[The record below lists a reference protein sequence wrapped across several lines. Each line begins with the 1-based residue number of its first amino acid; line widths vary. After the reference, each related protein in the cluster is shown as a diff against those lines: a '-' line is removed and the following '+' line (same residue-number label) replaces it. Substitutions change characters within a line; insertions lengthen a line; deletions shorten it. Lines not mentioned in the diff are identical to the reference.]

1 MASESRQNLVA
12 GLFVL
17 VGVVLACATLV
28 VIQQLTLTPR
38 SRYQV
43 RFTVAEGVGGLAS
56 GSDVRVGGLARG
68 SVTAVTPEFATNGRL
83 DSLTV
88 TIEVDDTIEIFED
101 AKVLRMTPLLGNTGF
116 LNFVSLGG
124 EKPRLAAGGEI
135 AATPSPG
142 MLATI
147 VGGENAD
154 QIGTVISNLESASE
168 LLGTQVPRDYDE
180 YVRPTLADIRTVAG
194 DVANRWPNWSGDV
207 TETLDNA
214 VKASVNLI
222 AGIDDARALIAEARK
237 PVGEIADLVEANAP
251 KVEEIVT
258 AALDVSDRAG
268 TLLKSLNEEAMPK
281 LLSVLEGAQS
291 GIDQLNS
298 LIGRLSP
305 EILAQLPQVR
315 AMLTDLRE
323 SSSEV
328 KLAMIEIRRNPWRLL
343 YQPTTE
349 LIAHE
354 NLYDA
359 ARNFTLATADLKV
372 ASESLEEILAADPQA
387 FDQDPELLRSLQQN
401 LGDQLRRYE
410 DAQRDLFRIIL
421 AKPSP

>member
-387 FDQDPELLRSLQQN
+387 FDEDPELLRSLQQN